1 MTTIENVQAVLDAY
15 NNQQDTR
22 YKYALILQTE
32 KEELES
38 DSFLL
43 ECLHNEGVD
52 NWIGYG
58 EALSMLEEG

>member
-1 MTTIENVQAVLDAY
+1 MTTIEDVQTVLDAY
-15 NNQQDTR
+15 NSHQDTR

-52 NWIGYG
+52 DWIGYG
-58 EALSMLEEG
+58 EALATSEEG

>member
-1 MTTIENVQAVLDAY
+1 MTTIEDVQTVLDAY
-15 NNQQDTR
+15 NSHQDTR
-22 YKYALILQTE
+22 YKYVLILQTE

-52 NWIGYG
+52 DWIGYG
-58 EALSMLEEG
+58 EALATSEEG